1 LTATFSPGCAEVRP
15 AREDRLPVMV
25 PRSDKRLCLTHP
37 ERTREL
43 RKHLVDAL
51 RTLRMAKHPARS
63 ASSTR
68 PEPDGLVAR
77 VARTACSLCRGSCC
91 RGGGDHGYMDERTM
105 ARVRRARPELDARE
119 VLRLYVGLVPGLSYE
134 DSCLFHGE
142 QGCTLPRSIRSDICN
157 SYFCRGLEDYIQSND
172 PTEPVLIIAGEGD
185 GIRTSPVL

>member
-1 LTATFSPGCAEVRP
+1 
-15 AREDRLPVMV
+15 MV

-134 DSCLFHGE
+134 ELLPLSWRTRLHAAPVYPVRHM
-142 QGCTLPRSIRSDICN
+142 QQLLLPR
-157 SYFCRGLEDYIQSND
+157 
-172 PTEPVLIIAGEGD
+172 A
-185 GIRTSPVL
+185 